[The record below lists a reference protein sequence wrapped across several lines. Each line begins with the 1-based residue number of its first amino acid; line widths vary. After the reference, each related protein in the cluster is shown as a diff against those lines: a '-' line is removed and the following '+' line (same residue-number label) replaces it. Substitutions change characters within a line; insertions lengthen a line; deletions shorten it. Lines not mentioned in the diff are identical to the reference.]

1 MKNGRVFTL
10 SKLTPTRL
18 SLESAFIF
26 GSVQRV
32 SLTGCQLHSGGCLRV
47 QLTLVL
53 GWRWWCV
60 QGGGNLCA
68 SDIDPKIQDAELASV
83 ENNPDAIKL
92 YDVAVKYV

>member
-32 SLTGCQLHSGGCLRV
+32 SLTGWSIAFRWLSPSPV
-47 QLTLVL
+47 NTSAWVALVVRT
-53 GWRWWCV
+53 GWRQFVC
-60 QGGGNLCA
+60 Q
-68 SDIDPKIQDAELASV
+68 
-83 ENNPDAIKL
+83 
-92 YDVAVKYV
+92 